1 MGLIESIAFPE
12 QDEGPDAP
20 IVDVEKVLGD
30 QAWESFLHSYSCFWR
45 CCIKKKNSVIDVP
58 MNYYYFEQGK
68 TDINLMESTFSA
80 NMVTTDANNK
90 QGGSRRQATP
100 EMIGLET
107 RFNNDTDT
115 EQKYNFNF
123 QKERSAS
130 VEVTYQRG
138 FSIGGK
144 ANFTLG
150 IPKIAEDSSLGVEIE
165 THVQV
170 TKTTGEKHEER
181 VTTSATSEI
190 TVAPHSH
197 YTITVVMEER
207 NLEAT
212 FKLST
217 HCIKLKQT
225 EADRS
230 NNTDADS
237 PQNGSM
243 DVGSRAAGIVG
254 QRPGIRSEAARI
266 PAEGRMPQRGP
277 DAATSSRQSVIQVV
291 EQRATDGVSV
301 YFPNDY

>member
-30 QAWESFLHSYSCFWR
+30 QAWESFLHSYSWNTHIISQC
-45 CCIKKKNSVIDVP
+45 P
-58 MNYYYFEQGK
+58 Q
-68 TDINLMESTFSA
+68 
-80 NMVTTDANNK
+80 TDANNK

-291 EQRATDGVSV
+291 EQRATDGVSKNMLE
-301 YFPNDY
+301 YTFTYQTDKKSKKTSCKCKPKGG